1 MPTPRQILVVDDDE
15 SIRDLVTP
23 ALGVEGYEVVSAL
36 DMAKPAYPNLR
47 GRRDPGRL
55 RRQAL
60 NRIHQASPQSSR
72 YQGGRRR

>member
-36 DMAKPAYPNLR
+36 DMAKPAYPNPR
-47 GRRDPGRL
+47 RRRDPGHL
-55 RRQAL
+55 RQALDRVHHVRL
-60 NRIHQASPQSSR
+60 NRIHQASP
-72 YQGGRRR
+72 